1 MCWVDTWKGHIRKR
15 KKVTNRTSWTRLN
28 HLVSSNS
35 ASNEDESNGIEK
47 WKAQERRSN
56 FRVRSVRDASAG
68 HAASNWNQVM
78 KRIGNWKQNLA
89 LLLLF
94 STCAVSIC
102 AVSIYGDGLLDYFW
116 NPASK
121 NATREIEFVVPIEHP
136 SLSREDSIA
145 QAKLRLEGHLLRAK
159 EQTEQLVQSNFPS
172 IDPLFT
178 KAHDGILPFTEV
190 CLGGTSK
197 WKMVLD
203 AIPLRRGGE
212 HEAFLKQEFESK
224 VLSSRDLERA
234 IEQTIRDFLLRVRDI
249 ESEMLVDM
257 KADIE
262 DLPGF
267 ESLHGIDPVAMATKF
282 DEALANASEKVGGDL
297 YANVNTQLVSLLA
310 GEVLAQVAIRLGV
323 SGGIL
328 GAGAASSWATF
339 GVGLLASL
347 VVDQL
352 VTRLWDWWA
361 DPEIE
366 LALQLADHL
375 GSLHQLICDGDE
387 QTPGLR
393 GLFRKIASE
402 REAVRRTAVDDMLQ
416 DALN

>member
-1 MCWVDTWKGHIRKR
+1 MKLARNRKR
-15 KKVTNRTSWTRLN
+15 
-28 HLVSSNS
+28 
-35 ASNEDESNGIEK
+35 
-47 WKAQERRSN
+47 
-56 FRVRSVRDASAG
+56 
-68 HAASNWNQVM
+68 
-78 KRIGNWKQNLA
+78 NLGW
-89 LLLLF
+89 LLLA
-94 STCAVSIC
+94 TIC
-102 AVSIYGDGLLDYFW
+102 FVGSLGYFW
-116 NPASK
+116 NEARNAS
-121 NATREIEFVVPIEHP
+121 TRETVSMVPVEP
-136 SLSREDSIA
+136 PPPSREERMA
-145 QAKLRLEGHLLRAK
+145 QAKQRLAVHLQRAK
-159 EQTEQLVQSNFPS
+159 ERTGELALNDFPS
-172 IDPLFT
+172 IDPLFA
-178 KAHDGILPFTEV
+178 KAHDGILPFTAV

-234 IEQTIRDFLLRVRDI
+234 IEQTIRDYILRVRDI
-249 ESEMLVDM
+249 ENEMLVDM
-257 KADIE
+257 RADNE

-267 ESLHGIDPVAMATKF
+267 ESLHGVDQETLSTKF
-282 DEALANASEKVGGDL
+282 DEALANASEKAGSDL

-328 GAGAASSWATF
+328 SAGAASSWATF

-375 GSLHQLICDGDE
+375 GSLHQLICNGDE

-393 GLFRKIASE
+393 GLFRKIALE
-402 REAVRRTAVDDMLQ
+402 REAVRRTAVDEMLQ
-416 DALN
+416 NALN

>member
-1 MCWVDTWKGHIRKR
+1 
-15 KKVTNRTSWTRLN
+15 
-28 HLVSSNS
+28 
-35 ASNEDESNGIEK
+35 
-47 WKAQERRSN
+47 
-56 FRVRSVRDASAG
+56 
-68 HAASNWNQVM
+68 M
-78 KRIGNWKQNLA
+78 KLAGNWKCNLGW
-89 LLLLF
+89 LLVFTVCIVGSVGYLW
-94 STCAVSIC
+94 SQGRNKSAREI
-102 AVSIYGDGLLDYFW
+102 
-116 NPASK
+116 ASK
-121 NATREIEFVVPIEHP
+121 VSEESPTP
-136 SLSREDSIA
+136 SREERLA
-145 QAKLRLEGHLLRAK
+145 RAKQKLEAHLLRAK
-159 EQTEQLVQSNFPS
+159 ERTEQLALNDFPS
-172 IDPLFT
+172 IDPLFAR
-178 KAHDGILPFTEV
+178 AHDGILPFTEV
-190 CLGGTSK
+190 CLGWNSK

-224 VLSSRDLERA
+224 ILSSRDLERA
-234 IEQTIRDFLLRVRDI
+234 IEQTIRDYILRVRDI
-249 ESEMLVDM
+249 ENEMLVDM

-267 ESLHGIDPVAMATKF
+267 ESFHGVDPKALSTKF
-282 DEALANASEKVGGDL
+282 DEALSKASGKAGSDL

-375 GSLHQLICDGDE
+375 GSLHRLICDGDD

-393 GLFRKIASE
+393 GLFHKIALE
-402 REAVRRTAVDDMLQ
+402 RESIRRTAVDEMLQ
-416 DALN
+416 NALN